1 MHEPASSCQGNICC
15 APSSPDGSAVEIFR
29 RLPARPDLEL
39 ICSQIAPHSSV
50 LDLGAGAGRLADPL
64 AELGHQVTAV
74 DESADMLSHVRS
86 ARTVHASFAELRLP
100 ERFDAVVMA
109 GCLLNDHSPEARHTA
124 LIAAARH
131 LTPSGAALIQWRFPQ
146 WFAMR
151 SEGRHRMVSGS
162 SVQTMT
168 IHTSRD
174 GVLAGEFG
182 LEVGGHVHRQ
192 PFEFRL
198 LPTAQLLDELHD
210 AGLRLET
217 PEPETTEW
225 LRAVLR

>member
-29 RLPARPDLEL
+29 RLPAGPDLEL

-64 AELGHQVTAV
+64 AELGHQVTGV

-109 GCLLNDHSPEARHTA
+109 GCLLNYHSPEARHTA
-124 LIAAARH
+124 
-131 LTPSGAALIQWRFPQ
+131 PSRRPVT
-146 WFAMR
+146 
-151 SEGRHRMVSGS
+151 SHR
-162 SVQTMT
+162 
-168 IHTSRD
+168 R
-174 GVLAGEFG
+174 
-182 LEVGGHVHRQ
+182 
-192 PFEFRL
+192 
-198 LPTAQLLDELHD
+198 
-210 AGLRLET
+210 
-217 PEPETTEW
+217 EPP
-225 LRAVLR
+225 